1 MPFPPYLGV
10 VQYVA
15 VYRNRFGQ
23 RFAVFTT
30 GDPRTYLFSP
40 LLGESSMH
48 GDGAFPV
55 EKRRLR
61 DALRRALAH
70 RHGNSL

>member
-1 MPFPPYLGV
+1 MTFPPMLGV
-10 VQYVA
+10 TRYVA

-23 RFAVFTT
+23 RFAVFET
-30 GDPRTYLFSP
+30 GDARTYLFSP
-40 LLGESSMH
+40 LLGESSAH
-48 GDGAFPV
+48 GNVAFPV

>member
-1 MPFPPYLGV
+1 MPFPPSLGV
-10 VQYVA
+10 KQYVA
-15 VYRNRFGQ
+15 IYRNRFGQ

-30 GDPRTYLFSP
+30 GDDRYYLFSA
-40 LLGESSMH
+40 LIGETSSS
-48 GDGAFPV
+48 GGLQFPV